1 MTVRGGGVPHVRMA
15 SIAVVKNG
23 SAASELRCD
32 AHHCI
37 MVRVSRPPH
46 TSMWTKF
53 VHHTRAP
60 LECRHPDHSKCAVVL
75 EAVSRQGKSR
85 RGGRDV
91 ATRKPFTANQ
101 WVQLPP
107 GKGQPASRKRVLH
120 VAVATPSLK
129 RRQQVLKPRGSPDM
143 SNAEAF
149 VVTDAGAA
157 STVPSLARN
166 VDSTGVLERGKGTGW
181 VAWEPERSHLRPRE
195 RAPETDRRLNN
206 DPGPDRSLHPPGSAG
221 NREHESERDRVG
233 PGSETNK

>member
-1 MTVRGGGVPHVRMA
+1 VKCQGLEPDPGNLAVRDFRGASRNVCHGETVNPPAIERAGPETPHLQRGALDLYP
-15 SIAVVKNG
+15 N
-23 SAASELRCD
+23 
-32 AHHCI
+32 
-37 MVRVSRPPH
+37 
-46 TSMWTKF
+46 
-53 VHHTRAP
+53 
-60 LECRHPDHSKCAVVL
+60 
-75 EAVSRQGKSR
+75 
-85 RGGRDV
+85 
-91 ATRKPFTANQ
+91 PFIANQ

-157 STVPSLARN
+157 STTPSLARN

-206 DPGPDRSLHPPGSAG
+206 DPGPNRSLHPPGSAG
-221 NREHESERDRVG
+221 NSEHESERDRVG
-233 PGSETNK
+233 LGSETNK